1 MIFIRRLI
9 FLSLFLISANI
20 FVLARDSVN
29 IKFDDKSVF
38 KGCVSNQDDD
48 SLYVG
53 TLYSSDLHQYTGFWY
68 NDFTPKNILY
78 ISFNGDSFLFN
89 KHELS
94 FINDRI
100 VCYGSA
106 EYRVYNGLGAM
117 KYYDYEENYWYTID
131 YYRNRYNKE
140 SSILEP
146 VEDESDSVFISIVH
160 FLAFSLALFLL
171 LQPVSGDGKGK
182 FSIIYSLILSVLLII
197 LYYIFTTKYLRSQ
210 LVFPMMGFF
219 LPYALKFFIRGIK
232 HVIAHVV
239 LSGIILVFWSWF
251 LFFNL
256 DEVVCMSDGTPVNV
270 QWQTGT
276 SPLKRHVVK
285 KIIAN
290 LLPVKVRDHD
300 ADYVVYVSKYEL
312 SREEFDVIN
321 DELFAWIGYL
331 LREEPL
337 YGYSYREA
345 MIILGR
351 FKEISNVDFDFL
363 SYNEWKSATLGKNH
377 EARKSITDLLDVDE
391 GVPNEYGLVNFTSN
405 LPEYT
410 STYLVSYRLGL
421 SADTLI
427 SEYNHVLVAGN
438 AYKTDCAAD
447 FSAVDKDLR
456 DGIVG
461 LRLIYRPKSIGAR
474 IFFIQGIAVDGASA
488 EFPRNIIL
496 ESYNGVSVLDLPD
509 YESFQEMVIE
519 ERFNAKRMIVYDIY
533 DNHRIELEIPA
544 GQELY
549 DFIPHF
555 IFEVS
560 TNK

>member
-1 MIFIRRLI
+1 MIFISRLI

-38 KGCVSNQDDD
+38 KGCVSNQGDD

-89 KHELS
+89 KHKLS

-100 VCYGSA
+100 ECYGSA

-131 YYRNRYNKE
+131 YYRDRYNKE

-146 VEDESDSVFISIVH
+146 VEDESDSVFISIIH

-182 FSIIYSLILSVLLII
+182 LPIIYSLILSVLLII

-210 LVFPMMGFF
+210 LVCPMMGFF

-232 HVIAHVV
+232 HVIAHIV

-251 LFFNL
+251 LFFYL

-276 SPLKRHVVK
+276 GTLKRHVVK

-345 MIILGR
+345 RIILGR

-363 SYNEWKSATLGKNH
+363 SYNEWKSATLGKKH
-377 EARKSITDLLDVDE
+377 EATRSITDLLDVDE
-391 GVPNEYGLVNFTSN
+391 GVPNECGLVNFTSN

-410 STYLVSYRLGL
+410 STYLVSHRLGL

-427 SEYNHVLVAGN
+427 SEYNHVLVVGN
-438 AYKTDCAAD
+438 AYTSDYAVD
-447 FSAVDKDLR
+447 YSAVDKDLR
-456 DGIVG
+456 DGFVG
-461 LRLIYRPKSIGAR
+461 LRLIYRPESIGAR

-488 EFPRNIIL
+488 EFPKNIIL

-519 ERFNAKRMIVYDIY
+519 ERFNAKSMIVYDIY
-533 DNHRIELEIPA
+533 DNQRIELEIPA

-555 IFEVS
+555 IFEGV
-560 TNK
+560 NK